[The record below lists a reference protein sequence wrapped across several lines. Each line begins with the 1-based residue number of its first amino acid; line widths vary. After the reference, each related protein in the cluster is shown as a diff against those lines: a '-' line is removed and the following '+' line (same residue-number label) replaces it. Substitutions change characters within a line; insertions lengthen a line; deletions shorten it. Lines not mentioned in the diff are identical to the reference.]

1 MVSRLGF
8 DTISAFT
15 LALTAAIGAYLPV
28 YLAHKDRAAGGTGRS
43 LVYILGNMFSAGV
56 MLSAGFCHLLGEAL
70 KQMPKMQFPL
80 APFLCGLGY
89 LLTLLADRFVASGL
103 SSSSDGGD
111 HHHHHHHHYHNA
123 HMASP
128 GADLDLHNN
137 SNNNNNATTTTAAL
151 HTATT
156 VAAAT
161 IIVPP
166 LPLPSSSS
174 PHSPPVDGS
183 SVEVLA
189 GVDLA
194 ERGLKKSGVRRS
206 VINNSRRE
214 ILEFDMNDDD
224 LDATNGGEHAAL
236 LLSTSSTST
245 PLAAAA
251 AANNTNNVQYRGG
264 VTIGSTVNPQQSS
277 NPLVPT
283 SSPHSSFELH
293 HHQLPSSSSKL
304 LPHNNHNNNNNSRG
318 TFLTAVLMGVAL
330 VFHSLLEG
338 AAMGAQST
346 VSNSFHIFI
355 AIVSHK
361 GLAAYA
367 LGSSVV
373 DALGPAI
380 MEQGTTGG
388 ADGANSSNKKI
399 GGISGLFALLGS
411 TLIRF
416 LKSTG
421 IIGSNGMFLMA
432 PPGFWGVVLPFMF
445 ASPLGIFLGYIASD
459 IARGV
464 GAASISAL
472 AAGTFLYVAFMEVI
486 PRELREPGWG
496 REKLGMLVAGF
507 AAMSVLAVWA

>member
-1 MVSRLGF
+1 
-8 DTISAFT
+8 
-15 LALTAAIGAYLPV
+15 
-28 YLAHKDRAAGGTGRS
+28 
-43 LVYILGNMFSAGV
+43 
-56 MLSAGFCHLLGEAL
+56 
-70 KQMPKMQFPL
+70 MPKMQFPL

-103 SSSSDGGD
+103 SSSSDSGD

-128 GADLDLHNN
+128 GADLDLNNN

-156 VAAAT
+156 VAAAR

-206 VINNSRRE
+206 VINNISRE
-214 ILEFDMNDDD
+214 IVEFDVNVD
-224 LDATNGGEHAAL
+224 LDTSNGGERAAL
-236 LLSTSSTST
+236 LSTST
-245 PLAAAA
+245 PLAAA
-251 AANNTNNVQYRGG
+251 NNNNNVQYRGG
-264 VTIGSTVNPQQSS
+264 VTIGTTFNPQQSS
-277 NPLVPT
+277 NPLLPT
-283 SSPHSSFELH
+283 SPHSSFELH

-304 LPHNNHNNNNNSRG
+304 LPHNNNNNNNSRG

-388 ADGANSSNKKI
+388 TDGGTNGSNSSSKKI
-399 GGISGLFALLGS
+399 GGGISGLFALLGS
-411 TLIRF
+411 TLIKF